1 MTLRVHTPPH
11 LQTLAAW
18 FSRILIFLGVGLT
31 GVYLWSEADRWI
43 YARLHL
49 EEFEYPS
56 PRKGGAPPAPALVK
70 AAPPAR
76 IKVDARVM
84 GQLEIPKVNLK
95 AVVSRGIDSTTL
107 RRSVGHV
114 PGTASPGEKGNAVL
128 AAHRDTFFAELRRI
142 ERGDLI
148 RFRRRTG
155 ETVVFRVD
163 SLAVVEKD
171 AVEVMAPSPE
181 RRMTLVTCYPFD
193 YIGPSPRRFIVGAK
207 AE

>member
-1 MTLRVHTPPH
+1 MTLRVHTPQH
-11 LQTLAAW
+11 FQTFAAW
-18 FSRILIFLGVGLT
+18 LSWILILLGLGST
-31 GVYLWSEADRWI
+31 GVYLWSEADRWA

-56 PRKGGAPPAPALVK
+56 PLRSDTPLAPALVK
-70 AAPPAR
+70 TAPPTR
-76 IKVDARVM
+76 IKVDARVV
-84 GQLEIPKVNLK
+84 GQLEIPKLDLK

-114 PGTASPGEKGNAVL
+114 PGTALPGETGNAVL
-128 AAHRDTFFAELRRI
+128 AAHRDTFFAALRRI

-155 ETVVFRVD
+155 ETVAFRVD